1 MSVKYVEGGE
11 ELLDKV
17 NPLWKKLNEHH
28 VGISTFFKDD
38 LSKRTFN
45 QRNEQ
50 WVKNAKQ
57 GFLRIDLA
65 IEKSSDKTIGYCVT
79 VIHDDYGEIDSIYVE
94 KLLEKWE

>member
-65 IEKSSDKTIGYCVT
+65 IPIIKVYQIRGFLE
-79 VIHDDYGEIDSIYVE
+79 
-94 KLLEKWE
+94 LLSALSF